1 MTWSVSA
8 GLLLGL
14 LQASAAPASD
24 SMGVDPL
31 LESRVAA
38 RIAQE
43 WSVPPESIHLQWS
56 DPAGASASPVADIRV
71 VGRGSEGWFAVAV
84 DPTGAGATALRVR
97 AGVNDTVFVAARPL
111 SLGSRLREGDLRKEV
126 RLRWGPPRSRTA
138 ETAAPGWEI
147 RRPLGA
153 GDVVAW
159 PAAIAPSV
167 IAAGESVRLE
177 WTRGLVRISVEGAA
191 LHAARL
197 GEMVRVRVAGRRDPM
212 TGQVTSPG
220 TAVLCVGGAR

>member
-1 MTWSVSA
+1 MTLSGSA

-14 LQASAAPASD
+14 LQASPASASD
-24 SMGVDPL
+24 SVGVDPL
-31 LESRVAA
+31 FESRVAA

-56 DPAGASASPVADIRV
+56 DPAGASASPAADIRV
-71 VGRGSEGWFAVAV
+71 VGRGSEGWFAIAV
-84 DPTGAGATALRVR
+84 DPNGPEAVALRVR
-97 AGVNDTVFVAARPL
+97 AGVDDTVCVATRPL
-111 SLGSRLREGDLRKEV
+111 SLGSRIREGDLRMGV

-167 IAAGESVRLE
+167 IIAGQSVRME

-191 LHAARL
+191 LNAARI
-197 GEMVRVRVAGRRDPM
+197 GEMVRIRVAGRRDPM
-212 TGQVTSPG
+212 TGQVISPG
-220 TAVLCVGGAR
+220 TAVLCVGGVR